1 MTYAWYDRNE
11 GTNVVSNSVNFL
23 KREMTTNGRL
33 VNLFFQLCRIDG
45 QKKRKVFRNAL
56 NWRKEKIL

>member
-33 VNLFFQLCRIDG
+33 VNLLHFFNCAESMV
-45 QKKRKVFRNAL
+45 KRS
-56 NWRKEKIL
+56 EKFFGTL